1 VTESRWTLLGAAAA
15 TAGVTLS
22 AVVAARRAILI
33 TRWTLLVELA
43 LWSLVWAAA
52 VVAALHLPRR
62 RALVLIIGAG
72 LALRL
77 AALGGPPS
85 TSDDLF
91 RYSWDG
97 RVQAASVD
105 PYAYPPDSSHLAQ
118 LKESWLWPDAKGC
131 AELQRSPGCTRIN
144 RPPART
150 IYPPVAEA
158 WFAAVYRVAGI
169 GSHHK
174 AWQVAG
180 LLTEAGVLVL
190 LPVALRRHGK
200 DPRWAAL
207 YALSPAPV
215 LEIVNNGH
223 VDGLAI
229 LLMVGAMAVLVPRTP
244 WRDIVAGA
252 LIGAAAMVKVYPAI
266 LLVALVGEA
275 RAGRLPILLRA
286 GGAAAALTVVGYFP
300 HVLAVGTRVVGYL
313 PGYLKEEHYR
323 TGGRFLIAS
332 ALRLPAHLAGPLS
345 AVAVAGVAVWVL
357 VRRPPV
363 AVGGAALLGALLL
376 ATSPVQP
383 WYAVGLLALAVVA
396 ARPRWVAVTVAGY
409 PYFFA
414 VILDYRHVIGLG
426 QLCYVAAL
434 LVIMGATLRTRFVK
448 KWPGRRRLSTATVLV
463 NATHVRPLASRN
475 VSSPLGVRRAGVEG
489 SHGWS

>member
-1 VTESRWTLLGAAAA
+1 LAAAA
-15 TAGVTLS
+15 LAGIGLS
-22 AVVAARRAILI
+22 ATVAARRAILI

-43 LWSLVWAAA
+43 GWSVAWVLA
-52 VVAALHLPRR
+52 VVAALHLPKR
-62 RALVLIIGAG
+62 RALAMVFTAG
-72 LALRL
+72 VALRL

-97 RVQAASVD
+97 RVQTAGVD
-105 PYAYPPDSSHLAQ
+105 PYAHPPDSPQLTH

-131 AELQRSPGCTRIN
+131 AELVRPAGCTRIN
-144 RPPART
+144 RPSVRT

-180 LLTEAGVLVL
+180 LGTEVGVLLL
-190 LPVALRRHGK
+190 LPKALRRWNK
-200 DPRWAAL
+200 DPRWMAL

-229 LLMVGAMAVLVPRTP
+229 LLTLAALVVVVPRSR
-244 WRDIVAGA
+244 WRDVAAGA
-252 LIGAAAMVKVYPAI
+252 LIGAAALVKVYPAI
-266 LLVALVGEA
+266 FLIALVGGGRA
-275 RAGRLPILLRA
+275 RRLPVLLRA
-286 GGAAAALTVVGYFP
+286 GGTAAAMAVAAYFP
-300 HVLAVGTRVVGYL
+300 HVLAVGTKVVGYL

-323 TGGRFLIAS
+323 TGSRFLIAG
-332 ALRLPAHLAGPLS
+332 ALRVPTHLAGPLS
-345 AVAVAGVAVWVL
+345 AAAVGAVVLWVL

-363 AVGGAALLGALLL
+363 PVGLATLMGAVLL
-376 ATSPVQP
+376 AASPVQP
-383 WYAVGLLALAVVA
+383 WYVVTLLALAT
-396 ARPRWVAVTVAGY
+396 VAVQRRWIVVLIAAY

-414 VILDYRHVIGLG
+414 VILDFRHTVGLG
-426 QLCYVAAL
+426 QFAYAAAL
-434 LVIMGATLRTRFVK
+434 LVIIGATLRTRFIK
-448 KWPGRRRLSTATVLV
+448 YRPG
-463 NATHVRPLASRN
+463 
-475 VSSPLGVRRAGVEG
+475 
-489 SHGWS
+489 